1 MGVGQGRARC
11 LKFIQ
16 APGDALLACF
26 LDAQALLGRVEL
38 MEGDLERTT
47 SLLGHSNP
55 AQRLQYH
62 RRLKSDLEAMR
73 RDCTTMLR
81 ERFGLEQCVR

>member
-1 MGVGQGRARC
+1 M
-11 LKFIQ
+11 
-16 APGDALLACF
+16 
-26 LDAQALLGRVEL
+26 
-38 MEGDLERTT
+38 MEGELDRTT